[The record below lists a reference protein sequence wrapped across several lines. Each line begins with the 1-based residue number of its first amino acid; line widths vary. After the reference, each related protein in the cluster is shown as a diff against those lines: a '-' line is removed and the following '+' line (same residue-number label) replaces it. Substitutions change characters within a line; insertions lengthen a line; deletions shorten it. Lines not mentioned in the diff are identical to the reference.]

1 MKPKTVIVIAGL
13 PTSGKSS
20 LGRAIAKKTG
30 LPFVDIDEGP
40 AHCTHPQEPDS
51 QASEESR
58 ERERRR
64 MTVAYT
70 VLHAAVE
77 ANLNQGNSL
86 IICATY
92 SRHTNQDFL
101 EAAVRR
107 GGGTMKFLLCTY
119 DDTPEEVTRRINKR
133 VTTGATGGC
142 RSVEHY
148 FRDKERY
155 MGIKFPYM
163 TVVMD
168 GGDTKLKKTVDAAM
182 RYIDE

>member
-1 MKPKTVIVIAGL
+1 MKKKTVIVITGL

-20 LGRAIAKKTG
+20 LGRALAKKTG
-30 LPFVDIDEGP
+30 LHFVDIDEGP
-40 AHCTHPQEPDS
+40 AHCVRPQEPDS

-58 ERERRR
+58 AREGQR

-77 ANLNQGNSL
+77 ANLHQGNSL

-92 SRHTNQDFL
+92 SRHANQDFL

-107 GGGTMKFLLCTY
+107 GGGTTCYVLCTY
-119 DDTPEEVTRRINKR
+119 NDTPEEVGRRITER

-148 FRDKERY
+148 FTDKGRY
-155 MGIKFPYM
+155 MGIKFPHL
-163 TVVMD
+163 TVMMD
-168 GGDTKLKKTVDAAM
+168 EGETGIEKAVLEILRLM
-182 RYIDE
+182 ES